1 MIDTFCI
8 LYIYTS
14 CTRFHSYDLFFE
26 KNQSFSTY
34 NTSLFFSSKSK
45 VGWSSIKNSFPPS
58 QKKKRKKKKRKY
70 FDPKK
75 NKIGITRSVSKYI
88 STDGILIDN
97 ENDARNGNLRLSL
110 VLILAHHY
118 YFVNVFIPRMV
129 DKAAL
134 EARSCFFACFLVT
147 FLWYPPADSANSDS
161 DHSLF
166 LSRRFSHSHHPPSYC
181 SPVPLV
187 APFYFFSISFD
198 DFETRFSPKF
208 TYTHIYIY
216 TRVLMQD
223 LNIIYRCKDT
233 ILIKY
238 NINYQLKMTL
248 EWILKE
254 REGRRCCEFSKVITE
269 NRRTQIEFFPYA
281 RRY

>member
-1 MIDTFCI
+1 M
-8 LYIYTS
+8 
-14 CTRFHSYDLFFE
+14 
-26 KNQSFSTY
+26 
-34 NTSLFFSSKSK
+34 
-45 VGWSSIKNSFPPS
+45 
-58 QKKKRKKKKRKY
+58 
-70 FDPKK
+70 
-75 NKIGITRSVSKYI
+75 
-88 STDGILIDN
+88 IDN

-166 LSRRFSHSHHPPSYC
+166 LSRRFSHSHHPPPYC

-208 TYTHIYIY
+208 TYIHIYIY
-216 TRVLMQD
+216 TRVSMQD
-223 LNIIYRCKDT
+223 LNIIYPCKDT

-248 EWILKE
+248 E
-254 REGRRCCEFSKVITE
+254 
-269 NRRTQIEFFPYA
+269 
-281 RRY
+281 